1 MLGTVSQV
9 SDVVQGPH
17 YTFYFCHVKSMSTYI
32 DHFEG
37 PVVGVHLYP
46 EQVLD
51 LTGEDVD
58 GRPRGEAADEWV
70 RHERCQSPE
79 PETAE
84 EELEKIRRDPRL
96 LLNLLIVE
104 DIHIKCLKTILSYTI
119 NFEQIPAIDFLF
131 LSIKNAPLPKKKE
144 KKIKQNLKT
153 PSLKNS
159 KKKHTQT
166 NTEIYQ
172 CIRMSMYLDNSRHE
186 GHRHR

>member
-1 MLGTVSQV
+1 MLETVSQV

-17 YTFYFCHVKSMSTYI
+17 YTCYFCHVKSMSTYI

-70 RHERCQSPE
+70 RHERRQSPE
-79 PETAE
+79 PETAQE
-84 EELEKIRRDPRL
+84 KLEKIRRDLRL
-96 LLNLLIVE
+96 LLNLLILE
-104 DIHIKCLKTILSYTI
+104 DIHIKCLKTILSYPI
-119 NFEQIPAIDFLF
+119 KFEQTRAIDFLF
-131 LSIKNAPLPKKKE
+131 FYFLKKNAPPIKE
-144 KKIKQNLKT
+144 KPEDPLPSKIQNT
-153 PSLKNS
+153 HTN
-159 KKKHTQT
+159 KHTHTHTQ
-166 NTEIYQ
+166 IYQ

>member
-1 MLGTVSQV
+1 
-9 SDVVQGPH
+9 
-17 YTFYFCHVKSMSTYI
+17 MSTYI

-70 RHERCQSPE
+70 RHERRQSPE
-79 PETAE
+79 PETAQ

-96 LLNLLIVE
+96 LLNLLILE

-119 NFEQIPAIDFLF
+119 KFEQTRAIDFLF
-131 LSIKNAPLPKKKE
+131 FYFFLKKCPPPNKR
-144 KKIKQNLKT
+144 KA
-153 PSLKNS
+153 
-159 KKKHTQT
+159 
-166 NTEIYQ
+166 
-172 CIRMSMYLDNSRHE
+172 
-186 GHRHR
+186 

>member
-1 MLGTVSQV
+1 MLETVSQV

-17 YTFYFCHVKSMSTYI
+17 YTCYFCHVKSTSTYI

-70 RHERCQSPE
+70 RHERRQSPE
-79 PETAE
+79 PETAQ
-84 EELEKIRRDPRL
+84 EELEKIPRDP
-96 LLNLLIVE
+96 LLIVE

-119 NFEQIPAIDFLF
+119 NFEQTRAIF
-131 LSIKNAPLPKKKE
+131 
-144 KKIKQNLKT
+144 
-153 PSLKNS
+153 
-159 KKKHTQT
+159 
-166 NTEIYQ
+166 
-172 CIRMSMYLDNSRHE
+172 
-186 GHRHR
+186 